1 MSSNQVAS
9 TIDQNILPVQA
20 LFDVQGNFQTFIG
33 QGKQF
38 STGGGTSLT
47 IADITTN
54 ASFYPV
60 FSAVS
65 SGTVTVLDVT
75 STKLIFNP
83 STGILSSTG
92 FSGSLTGNASGLS
105 GGSTGALPYQSA
117 VNTTTFLS
125 AGTNGQVL
133 TLSGGLPTWATA
145 SSGGLTI
152 TDDTTTNATRY
163 LTFTSATSGSIT
175 GANTSSTKLQFNP
188 STGVLTATGFSGI
201 GTSLTALNASN
212 ISSGTLG
219 VAYGGTGLTSTPANG
234 ALDIGNGTGF
244 TRTTLTAGSGISVT
258 NGSGS
263 ISIANTG
270 VTVYPGAGIAN
281 STGSAWGTSYT
292 TNGSG
297 TVVALATSP
306 SFTTPA
312 LGVATATRLTSTE
325 YVENS
330 VAVSASAIDLNAGN
344 YFTKT
349 ISGTTTFTISNP
361 ATSGLVNSFIL
372 QLTNGGSATVNWF
385 SGVKWAGGTAPTLTA
400 SGVDVLGFYTLD
412 GGTTYEGFVLGK
424 AMA

>member
-1 MSSNQVAS
+1 MTSPASSVE
-9 TIDQNILPVQA
+9 QNILPVQA
-20 LFDVQGNFQTFIG
+20 LFDVNGTFQTFIG

-38 STGGGTSLT
+38 STGGGTSLS
-47 IADITTN
+47 IIDTTT
-54 ASFYPV
+54 AGTYYPT
-60 FSAVS
+60 FATVS
-65 SGTVTVLDVT
+65 SGTVTSLDVS
-75 STKLIFNP
+75 STKLSYNA
-83 STGILSSTG
+83 STGAFSSTSFVG
-92 FSGSLTGNASGLS
+92 TLTGNSSGLS

-117 VNTTTFLS
+117 SNTTTFLS
-125 AGTNGQVL
+125 AGTNGYVL
-133 TLSGGLPTWATA
+133 TLAGGLPTWAAAA
-145 SSGGLTI
+145 STGLTI

-163 LTFTSATSGSIT
+163 ITFTSATSGLIT
-175 GANTSSTKLQFNP
+175 GANTSSSKLQFNP
-188 STGVLTATGFSGI
+188 STGVLTATGFSGS
-201 GTSLTALNASN
+201 GASLTALNASN
-212 ISSGTLG
+212 ISSGTLA

-244 TRTTLTAGSGISVT
+244 TRTTLTAGTGISVT
-258 NGSGS
+258 NTSGA

-270 VTVYPGAGIAN
+270 VTTYPGAGIVN

-292 TNGSG
+292 TSGTG

-306 SFTTPA
+306 SFTTPT

-325 YVENS
+325 YIETS
-330 VAVSASAIDLNAGN
+330 AAISASAIDLTIGN

-361 ATSGLVNSFIL
+361 AASGLVNSFIL

-400 SGVDVLGFYTLD
+400 SGYDDLGFFTID
-412 GGTTYEGFVLGK
+412 GGTTWQGFVLGK